1 MKQVLKQLTIL
12 SSFIYALTFLG
23 CTDMETFFPEI
34 TSAFTFTINEDSGTV
49 TFINTSEGA
58 DKYEWSFGDGET
70 STEINPI
77 KTYAASGTYT
87 VTLKASNLAGA
98 SDTSEAEV
106 SLQIPQAVVLPITF
120 DDPNVNYNVATFDG
134 TSFEIV
140 DNPDE
145 SGSNA
150 KATKVGAITN
160 GGNAFEGVFIDLG
173 ADVDLS
179 EGNTIT
185 MNFWADTPVPVL
197 LKLEEGTAAA
207 VEIPVDHGGTGWEA
221 LSFTFD
227 SDAAYSRLTLFAD
240 GPGTTAG
247 TFYLD
252 DIAQAD
258 APGGGEDCTAETAQ
272 SLDAADFNLTF
283 QTDPGS
289 AIISAGG
296 AFSYIDNPDTDNDVN
311 PSCKVGQIDR
321 DPNLDFANTQIDFET
336 KFDFNTNAGFKL
348 KVWAPEAGTNVLVK
362 LEDKTSSGA
371 VFTEV
376 SAATTVAN
384 AWEELT
390 FDFPASESDK
400 YDKIVL
406 FFKPGEFVAETYY
419 IDDFA
424 LYSDD
429 GGGTDCVAETEQSLA
444 ASDFNLTFQTDPGSA
459 IISAGGAFSYIDN
472 PDTDNDVNPSCKV
485 GQIDRDPNLNFANT
499 QIDFET
505 KFDFNTNAGFKL
517 KVWAPEAG
525 TNVLVKLEDKTSSG
539 AVFTEVSAAT
549 TVANA
554 WEELT
559 FDFPA
564 SESDKYDKIVL
575 FFEPGQFVPGTY
587 YIDDFALYG
596 DGNGGTPPVAATA
609 LPVTFE
615 SNETLSGVFE
625 GDGVTGVPI
634 ANPDPSGINTSATVF
649 EFNKANGAAWFSG
662 MFNVFASDIDPSAGN
677 TFKVKMWSP
686 KANINVRFQ
695 LEKEGNQG
703 PIPTYQVDQT
713 LTEAN
718 TWVEL
723 TFDFSGTAINLA
735 DGYDKIVIFPDF
747 DDVGQPAGDGSIYYV
762 DDIIQEVG
770 GGGGTPPTPPAF
782 PIDFEDG
789 GDYFGAFEGGATAQN
804 IANPQP
810 TGNPSSRVLEFNKA
824 VGSAW
829 FSGIF
834 FDKSSRAPDAPIIET
849 DNGTVFRVKIWSPKA
864 GINVRMRLQGDN
876 DGNDATPV
884 DPAFNVDV
892 LLETANQWVEL
903 TFDFTSQVGANSF
916 AYDEFVIQPNLDEVG
931 QPAPDGSIYYIDDI
945 IQE

>member
-348 KVWAPEAGTNVLVK
+348 KVWAPAAGTNVLVK

-406 FFKPGEFVAETYY
+406 FFKPGEFVAE
-419 IDDFA
+419 
-424 LYSDD
+424 
-429 GGGTDCVAETEQSLA
+429 
-444 ASDFNLTFQTDPGSA
+444 
-459 IISAGGAFSYIDN
+459 
-472 PDTDNDVNPSCKV
+472 
-485 GQIDRDPNLNFANT
+485 
-499 QIDFET
+499 
-505 KFDFNTNAGFKL
+505 
-517 KVWAPEAG
+517 
-525 TNVLVKLEDKTSSG
+525 
-539 AVFTEVSAAT
+539 
-549 TVANA
+549 
-554 WEELT
+554 
-559 FDFPA
+559 
-564 SESDKYDKIVL
+564 
-575 FFEPGQFVPGTY
+575 TY